1 MNREEILSHVDHT
14 LLKPE
19 ATWPQIQTLCDEAI
33 ANHTASVCI
42 NTCYVKQAVEY
53 MAGRIPVCCVVGFPL
68 GAMDTASKAFEA
80 KTAIENG
87 AAEVDMVINI
97 GRLKN
102 GEYDAV
108 REDIRAVKQAVGD
121 KVLKVIIETCLLTEA
136 EKIRL
141 CEIVSQSGADYIKTS
156 TGFAGGGA
164 TRADVALLVIA
175 GEPSQEDLQ
184 WAQQLKEQNTPFLV
198 VQTKGDLAA
207 PAQLPADLAE
217 RAVAVSAA
225 TGDGIEALRAALTA
239 LVPEDFGRQDL
250 TRGLC
255 SAGDVVLLVMPQDIQ
270 APKGRL
276 ILPQVRTIRHLLD
289 LKCTVVSTTADGL
302 DGALAALSAPPK
314 LIITDSQC
322 FPLVAAK
329 KPEKSLLTSF
339 SILMAA
345 DKGDIDAFAQGAKA
359 IGTLN
364 QDSRVLIAEGCTH
377 APLEE
382 DIGRV
387 KIPNLLRKR
396 VGQGLQVDVVAG
408 NDFPHDLTGYDLV
421 IHCGGCM
428 FNRAYVLSRLTQAQ
442 RQGVPMT
449 NYGVAIAYLT
459 GILEQVS
466 W

>member
-1 MNREEILSHVDHT
+1 MSGLQETPAAQRLHIALYGRRNAGKSSLINALTGQQVALVSPVAGTTADPVKKAMELHPIGPVLFIDTAGYDDEGELGQLRV
-14 LLKPE
+14 E
-19 ATWPQIQTLCDEAI
+19 ATRDTL
-33 ANHTASVCI
+33 
-42 NTCYVKQAVEY
+42 
-53 MAGRIPVCCVVGFPL
+53 
-68 GAMDTASKAFEA
+68 
-80 KTAIENG
+80 
-87 AAEVDMVINI
+87 
-97 GRLKN
+97 
-102 GEYDAV
+102 
-108 REDIRAVKQAVGD
+108 
-121 KVLKVIIETCLLTEA
+121 
-136 EKIRL
+136 
-141 CEIVSQSGADYIKTS
+141 
-156 TGFAGGGA
+156 

-207 PAQLPADLAE
+207 PAQLPPDLAE

-225 TGDGIEALRAALTA
+225 TGEGIEALRAALTA

-289 LKCTVVSTTADGL
+289 LKCTVVSTTNHGL

-329 KPEKSLLTSF
+329 KPEESLLTSF

-359 IGTLN
+359 IGTLTQN
-364 QDSRVLIAEGCTH
+364 SRVLIAEGCTH

-387 KIPNLLRKR
+387 KIPRLLRRR

-428 FNRAYVLSRLTQAQ
+428 FNRAYVLSRLAQAQ

>member
-1 MNREEILSHVDHT
+1 MSGLQETPAAQRLHIALYGRRNAGKSSLINALTGQQVALVSPVAGTTADPVKKAMELHPIGPVLFIDTAGYDDEGELGQLRV
-14 LLKPE
+14 E
-19 ATWPQIQTLCDEAI
+19 ATRDTL
-33 ANHTASVCI
+33 
-42 NTCYVKQAVEY
+42 Q
-53 MAGRIPVCCVVGFPL
+53 
-68 GAMDTASKAFEA
+68 
-80 KTAIENG
+80 
-87 AAEVDMVINI
+87 
-97 GRLKN
+97 
-102 GEYDAV
+102 
-108 REDIRAVKQAVGD
+108 
-121 KVLKVIIETCLLTEA
+121 
-136 EKIRL
+136 
-141 CEIVSQSGADYIKTS
+141 
-156 TGFAGGGA
+156 
-164 TRADVALLVIA
+164 RADVALLVIA
-175 GEPSQEDLQ
+175 GQPSQEDLG
-184 WAQQLKEQNTPFLV
+184 WAQQLKAQNTPFLV

-207 PAQLPADLAE
+207 PAKLPPDLAQ

-225 TGDGIEALRAALTA
+225 TGEGIEALRAALTA

-289 LKCTVVSTTADGL
+289 LKCTVVSTTNHGL
-302 DGALAALSAPPK
+302 NGALAALSAPPK

-329 KPEKSLLTSF
+329 KPEQSLLTSF

-359 IGTLN
+359 IGTLTEN
-364 QDSRVLIAEGCTH
+364 SRVLIAEGCTH

-387 KIPNLLRKR
+387 KIPRLLRRR

-408 NDFPHDLTGYDLV
+408 SDFPHNLTGYDLV

-428 FNRAYVLSRLTQAQ
+428 FNRAYVLSRLAQAQ

>member
-1 MNREEILSHVDHT
+1 MSGLQETPAAQRLHIALYGRRNAGKSSLINALTGQQVALVSPVAGTTADPVKKAMELHPIGPVLFIDTAGYDDEGELGQLRV
-14 LLKPE
+14 E
-19 ATWPQIQTLCDEAI
+19 ATRDTL
-33 ANHTASVCI
+33 
-42 NTCYVKQAVEY
+42 
-53 MAGRIPVCCVVGFPL
+53 
-68 GAMDTASKAFEA
+68 
-80 KTAIENG
+80 
-87 AAEVDMVINI
+87 
-97 GRLKN
+97 
-102 GEYDAV
+102 
-108 REDIRAVKQAVGD
+108 
-121 KVLKVIIETCLLTEA
+121 
-136 EKIRL
+136 
-141 CEIVSQSGADYIKTS
+141 
-156 TGFAGGGA
+156 

-207 PAQLPADLAE
+207 PAQLPPDLAE

-225 TGDGIEALRAALTA
+225 TGEGIEALRAALTA

-329 KPEKSLLTSF
+329 KPGESLLTSF

-359 IGTLN
+359 IGTLHEH
-364 QDSRVLIAEGCTH
+364 SRVLIAEGCTH

-428 FNRAYVLSRLTQAQ
+428 FNRAYVLSRLAQAQ
-442 RQGVPMT
+442 GQGVPMT

-459 GILEQVS
+459 GILNQVS

>member
-1 MNREEILSHVDHT
+1 MSGLQETPAAQRLH
-14 LLKPE
+14 
-19 ATWPQIQTLCDEAI
+19 I
-33 ANHTASVCI
+33 ALYGRRNAGKSSLINALTGQPVALVSPVAGTTADP
-42 NTCYVKQAVEY
+42 VKKAMELHPI
-53 MAGRIPVCCVVGFPL
+53 GPVLFI
-68 GAMDTASKAFEA
+68 DTAGYDDEG
-80 KTAIENG
+80 ELG
-87 AAEVDMVINI
+87 QLRVAATRDT
-97 GRLKN
+97 LP
-102 GEYDAV
+102 
-108 REDIRAVKQAVGD
+108 
-121 KVLKVIIETCLLTEA
+121 
-136 EKIRL
+136 
-141 CEIVSQSGADYIKTS
+141 
-156 TGFAGGGA
+156 
-164 TRADVALLVIA
+164 RADVALLVIA
-175 GEPSQEDLQ
+175 GTPTQEDLG
-184 WAQQLKEQNTPFLV
+184 WAKLLQDRHIPFLV
-198 VQTKGDLAA
+198 AQNKVDAMA
-207 PAQLPADLAE
+207 PVQLPTDLAE

-225 TGDGIEALRAALTA
+225 TGEGVEALRAALTA

-289 LKCTVVSTTADGL
+289 TKCTVVSATADGL

-329 KPEKSLLTSF
+329 KPQESFLTSF

-345 DKGDIDAFAQGAKA
+345 DKGDIDAFAQGAQA
-359 IGTLN
+359 IGALTPH
-364 QDSRVLIAEGCTH
+364 SRVLIAEGCTH

-387 KIPNLLRKR
+387 KIPNLLHKR
-396 VGQGLQVDVVAG
+396 VGQSLQVDVVAG

-428 FNRAYVLSRLTQAQ
+428 FNRAYVLSRLSQAQ
-442 RQGVPMT
+442 GQGVPMT

>member
-1 MNREEILSHVDHT
+1 MSGLQETPAAQRLHIALYGRRNAGKSSLINALTGQQVALVSPVAGTTADPVKKAMELHPIGPVLFIDTAGYDDEGELGQLRV
-14 LLKPE
+14 E
-19 ATWPQIQTLCDEAI
+19 ATRDTLA
-33 ANHTASVCI
+33 
-42 NTCYVKQAVEY
+42 
-53 MAGRIPVCCVVGFPL
+53 
-68 GAMDTASKAFEA
+68 
-80 KTAIENG
+80 
-87 AAEVDMVINI
+87 
-97 GRLKN
+97 
-102 GEYDAV
+102 
-108 REDIRAVKQAVGD
+108 
-121 KVLKVIIETCLLTEA
+121 
-136 EKIRL
+136 
-141 CEIVSQSGADYIKTS
+141 
-156 TGFAGGGA
+156 
-164 TRADVALLVIA
+164 RADVALLVIA
-175 GEPSQEDLQ
+175 GAPSQEDLQ
-184 WAQQLKEQNTPFLV
+184 WAQQLQEQNTPFLV

-207 PAQLPADLAE
+207 PAQLPPDLAQ
-217 RAVAVSAA
+217 RAVAVSSA
-225 TGDGIEALRAALTA
+225 TGEGIEALRAALTA

-329 KPEKSLLTSF
+329 KPEQSLLTSF

-359 IGTLN
+359 IGTLTEN
-364 QDSRVLIAEGCTH
+364 SRVLIAEGCTH

-387 KIPNLLRKR
+387 KIPRLLRKR

-428 FNRAYVLSRLTQAQ
+428 FNRAYVLSRLAQAQ

-459 GILEQVS
+459 GILNQVS

>member
-1 MNREEILSHVDHT
+1 MSGLQETPAAQRLHIALYGRRNAGKSSLINALTGQQVALVSPVAGTTADPVKKAMELHPIGPVLFIDTAGYDDEGELGQLRV
-14 LLKPE
+14 E
-19 ATWPQIQTLCDEAI
+19 ATRDTL
-33 ANHTASVCI
+33 
-42 NTCYVKQAVEY
+42 
-53 MAGRIPVCCVVGFPL
+53 
-68 GAMDTASKAFEA
+68 
-80 KTAIENG
+80 
-87 AAEVDMVINI
+87 
-97 GRLKN
+97 
-102 GEYDAV
+102 
-108 REDIRAVKQAVGD
+108 
-121 KVLKVIIETCLLTEA
+121 
-136 EKIRL
+136 
-141 CEIVSQSGADYIKTS
+141 
-156 TGFAGGGA
+156 

-175 GEPSQEDLQ
+175 GEPTQEDLG
-184 WAQQLKEQNTPFLV
+184 WAQQLKEKDTPFV
-198 VQTKGDLAA
+198 VAQTKGDLAA
-207 PAQLPADLAE
+207 PAQLPPDLAE
-217 RAVAVSAA
+217 RAVAVSSA

-329 KPEKSLLTSF
+329 KPGESLLTSF

-359 IGTLN
+359 IGTLHEH
-364 QDSRVLIAEGCTH
+364 SRVLIAEGCTH

-428 FNRAYVLSRLTQAQ
+428 FNRAYVLSRLAQAQ
-442 RQGVPMT
+442 GQGVPMT

-459 GILEQVS
+459 GILNQVS

>member
-1 MNREEILSHVDHT
+1 MSGLQETPAAQRLHIALYGRRNAGKSSLINALTGQQVALVSPVAGTTADPVKKAMELHPIGPVLFIDTAGYDDEGELGQLRV
-14 LLKPE
+14 E
-19 ATWPQIQTLCDEAI
+19 ATRDTL
-33 ANHTASVCI
+33 
-42 NTCYVKQAVEY
+42 
-53 MAGRIPVCCVVGFPL
+53 
-68 GAMDTASKAFEA
+68 
-80 KTAIENG
+80 
-87 AAEVDMVINI
+87 
-97 GRLKN
+97 
-102 GEYDAV
+102 
-108 REDIRAVKQAVGD
+108 
-121 KVLKVIIETCLLTEA
+121 
-136 EKIRL
+136 
-141 CEIVSQSGADYIKTS
+141 
-156 TGFAGGGA
+156 

-184 WAQQLKEQNTPFLV
+184 WAQQLREKNTPFLV

-207 PAQLPADLAE
+207 PAQLPPDLAE

-329 KPEKSLLTSF
+329 KPGESLLTSF

-359 IGTLN
+359 IGTLT
-364 QDSRVLIAEGCTH
+364 QHSRVLIAEGCTH

-428 FNRAYVLSRLTQAQ
+428 FNRAYVLSRLAQAQ

-459 GILEQVS
+459 GILNQVS

>member
-1 MNREEILSHVDHT
+1 MSGLQETPAAQRLHIALYGRRNAGKSSLINALTGQQVALVSPVAGTTADPVKKAMELHPIGPVLFIDTAGYDDEGELGQLRV
-14 LLKPE
+14 E
-19 ATWPQIQTLCDEAI
+19 ATRDTL
-33 ANHTASVCI
+33 
-42 NTCYVKQAVEY
+42 Q
-53 MAGRIPVCCVVGFPL
+53 
-68 GAMDTASKAFEA
+68 
-80 KTAIENG
+80 
-87 AAEVDMVINI
+87 
-97 GRLKN
+97 
-102 GEYDAV
+102 
-108 REDIRAVKQAVGD
+108 
-121 KVLKVIIETCLLTEA
+121 
-136 EKIRL
+136 
-141 CEIVSQSGADYIKTS
+141 
-156 TGFAGGGA
+156 
-164 TRADVALLVIA
+164 RADVALLVIA

-184 WAQQLKEQNTPFLV
+184 WAQQLQAQNTPFLV
-198 VQTKGDLAA
+198 VQTKGDLVA
-207 PAQLPADLAE
+207 PAQLPKDLAE
-217 RAVAVSAA
+217 RAVAVSSA

-289 LKCTVVSTTADGL
+289 LKCTVVSTTNHGL

-329 KPEKSLLTSF
+329 KPEESLLTSF

-359 IGTLN
+359 IGTLHEH
-364 QDSRVLIAEGCTH
+364 SRVLIAEGCTH

-396 VGQGLQVDVVAG
+396 VGHGLQVDVVAG

-428 FNRAYVLSRLTQAQ
+428 FNRAYVLSRLAQAQ
-442 RQGVPMT
+442 GQGVPMT